1 MLRLHLLRHAK
12 SSWDD
17 STLADAERPLAPRGR
32 KAAKQIAGWAAEHD
46 VRPTVV
52 VCSTAL
58 RARQTLQRVLP
69 GLGRPEVSTE
79 DSVYGA
85 STRSLLARVQA
96 LPDEVEEA
104 MLVGHNPGMQSLVIL
119 LAEPGELRDRAA
131 AKLPTGALATL
142 DADFSGWAE
151 IKAGQMRLVSYVVP
165 RDLK

>member
-12 SSWDD
+12 SSWGD

-32 KAAKQIAGWAAEHD
+32 KAAKQLARWAAQHD
-46 VRPTVV
+46 VRPELV
-52 VCSTAL
+52 VCSSAV

-69 GLGRPEVSTE
+69 GLGRPDVSTE
-79 DSVYGA
+79 DSLYGA
-85 STRSLLARVQA
+85 STESLLARVQA

-104 MLVGHNPGMQSLVIL
+104 MLIGHNPAMQTLVLL

-131 AKLPTGALATL
+131 TKVPTGALASL
-142 DADFSGWAE
+142 EADVSGWAE
-151 IKAGQMRLVSYVVP
+151 VKPGQMRLASFVVP

>member
-1 MLRLHLLRHAK
+1 
-12 SSWDD
+12 
-17 STLADAERPLAPRGR
+17 
-32 KAAKQIAGWAAEHD
+32 
-46 VRPTVV
+46 
-52 VCSTAL
+52 
-58 RARQTLQRVLP
+58 
-69 GLGRPEVSTE
+69 
-79 DSVYGA
+79 
-85 STRSLLARVQA
+85 